1 MAEEGELGQG
11 AGWDPHPSPALC
23 SLPGPSM
30 EVQSYFSQS
39 GQGGHLTSFLLP
51 ASLSPTRL
59 NPKAYAWT
67 EPRGSTE
74 LTSLSF
80 C

>member
-1 MAEEGELGQG
+1 
-11 AGWDPHPSPALC
+11 
-23 SLPGPSM
+23 M

-59 NPKAYAWT
+59 NPKASAWT